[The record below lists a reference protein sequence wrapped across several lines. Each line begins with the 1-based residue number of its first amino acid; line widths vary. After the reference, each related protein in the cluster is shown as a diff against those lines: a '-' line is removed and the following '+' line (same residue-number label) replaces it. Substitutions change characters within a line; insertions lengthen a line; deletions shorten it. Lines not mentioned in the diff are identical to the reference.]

1 MCHAKLRHNISFD
14 IFSMWQKIEDKNTTV
29 DSEKAMKRKSRKKA
43 MRDART
49 MANKFLVYYYLFRL
63 VVGISGGVVVV
74 PRIIIKTVSMSAKVA
89 TDDYY
94 YFNADLRMSRIC

>member
-1 MCHAKLRHNISFD
+1 
-14 IFSMWQKIEDKNTTV
+14 
-29 DSEKAMKRKSRKKA
+29 MKRKSRKKA

-49 MANKFLVYYYLFRL
+49 MENKFLVYYYLFRL
-63 VVGISGGVVVV
+63 VVGISIVVVV
-74 PRIIIKTVSMSAKVA
+74 LRIIIKTVSMSAKVA

>member
-1 MCHAKLRHNISFD
+1 MQNSVTTFLLAYFQIR
-14 IFSMWQKIEDKNTTV
+14 QKTQDKNTTV

-43 MRDART
+43 KRDART

-63 VVGISGGVVVV
+63 VVGIGSVVVV
-74 PRIIIKTVSMSAKVA
+74 LRIIIKTVSMSAKVA